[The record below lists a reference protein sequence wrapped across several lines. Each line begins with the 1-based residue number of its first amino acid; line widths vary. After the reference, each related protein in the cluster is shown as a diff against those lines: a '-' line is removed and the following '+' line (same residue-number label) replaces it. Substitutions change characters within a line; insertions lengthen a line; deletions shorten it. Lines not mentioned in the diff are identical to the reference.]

1 MANAPKKRPPN
12 NRSSGRPPRGPRPVP
27 TNRSLRT
34 ELQAAAS
41 LLRDGGDLGYAE
53 AVNAVLA
60 PGGWK
65 ELRDT
70 DTDGT
75 ETNMAIRIEQRYRD
89 AVVAAAAKRV
99 TITSVVNE
107 GFQKYLAGEFTPRP
121 RVQGRRTTGE
131 KVVNLNVRPNAALHG
146 QVRESGVL
154 PMHVA
159 HDYLLF
165 RFKVGP
171 YAEGYTEPLPSGTDR
186 VPMVPRAVRDLI
198 RDKAAAIGHIV
209 HDDMNEGFQKYLAGE
224 FRPVAPEWP
233 AGVEMAPLKVR
244 PNNDLFDEVKVAAR
258 SARDG
263 TPELRPMQI
272 GLAYVLEKYGIDPA
286 ATQ

>member
-1 MANAPKKRPPN
+1 M
-12 NRSSGRPPRGPRPVP
+12 P

-41 LLRDGGDLGYAE
+41 LLHDGGDLELAQ
-53 AVNAVLA
+53 AVKQVLL

-70 DTDGT
+70 DEVGKD
-75 ETNMAIRIEQRYRD
+75 TNMPIRIEQRYRD
-89 AVVAAAAKRV
+89 AVMKAADQRV
-99 TITSVVNE
+99 TITSIVNE
-107 GFQKYLAGEFTPRP
+107 GFEKYLAGEFTPRP
-121 RVQGRRTTGE
+121 RVQGRRATGE

-171 YAEGYTEPLPSGTDR
+171 YAEGYTEPLPSGSDR

-198 RDKAAAIGHIV
+198 RDRAAAAGRLV
-209 HDDMNEGFQKYLAGE
+209 HDDMNEGFQRYLAGE
-224 FRPVAPEWP
+224 FQPVAPEWP

-258 SARDG
+258 SAS
-263 TPELRPMQI
+263 PELRPMQI

-286 ATQ
+286 ATS

>member
-1 MANAPKKRPPN
+1 M
-12 NRSSGRPPRGPRPVP
+12 P

-34 ELQAAAS
+34 QLQAAAS
-41 LLRDGGDLGYAE
+41 LLHDGGDPNPELAR
-53 AVNAVLA
+53 AVKQVLL

-70 DTDGT
+70 DEVGKD
-75 ETNMAIRIEQRYRD
+75 TNMPIRIEQRYRD
-89 AVVAAAAKRV
+89 AVTKRAADQRV
-99 TITSVVNE
+99 TITSLVNE
-107 GFQKYLAGEFTPRP
+107 GFERYLAGKFTPRP
-121 RVQGRRTTGE
+121 RVQGRRATGE
-131 KVVNLNVRPNAALHG
+131 TVVNLNVRPNAALHG

-171 YAEGYTEPLPSGTDR
+171 YAEGYTEPLPSGSDR
-186 VPMVPRAVRDLI
+186 VPQVPRAVRDLI
-198 RDKAAAIGHIV
+198 RDKAAAAGRLV
-209 HDDMNEGFQKYLAGE
+209 HADMNEGFQRYLDGE

-258 SARDG
+258 SAS
-263 TPELRPMQI
+263 PELRPMQI

-286 ATQ
+286 ATS

>member
-1 MANAPKKRPPN
+1 M
-12 NRSSGRPPRGPRPVP
+12 P

-89 AVVAAAAKRV
+89 AVVTAAAKRV

-258 SARDG
+258 SARG
-263 TPELRPMQI
+263 GAPELRPMQI

-286 ATQ
+286 ATS